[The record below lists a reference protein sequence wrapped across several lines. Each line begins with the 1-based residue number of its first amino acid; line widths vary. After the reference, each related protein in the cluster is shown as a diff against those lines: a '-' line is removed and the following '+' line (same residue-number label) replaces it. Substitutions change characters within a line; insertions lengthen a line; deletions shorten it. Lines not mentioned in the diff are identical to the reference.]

1 MVKYTYIISVRL
13 EGEIMKKLIT
23 ISREYGSGGR
33 VIGKMV
39 AEKLGV
45 PLYHKE
51 IIDMAARE
59 SGLSPEIIESAE
71 LAAKSSFSY
80 TLSSAVSFGEGFG
93 GEAISMNEKLF
104 LAQFD
109 VITEIGEKGAGV
121 IVGRCADY
129 VLRDDPDVTNVFIY
143 GEKEDKIQRCIKEY
157 GDDEAT
163 IEKKMATYDK
173 ARRNY
178 YNYHTSRKW
187 GEYQNYDLAINSS
200 LVCEEGACD
209 IIINYI
215 NAREKLA
222 DK

>member
-1 MVKYTYIISVRL
+1 M
-13 EGEIMKKLIT
+13 
-23 ISREYGSGGR
+23 
-33 VIGKMV
+33 
-39 AEKLGV
+39 AEKIGV

-59 SGLSPEIIESAE
+59 SGLSADIIESAE

-109 VITEIGEKGAGV
+109 VITEIGEKGEGV

-129 VLRDDPDVTNVFIY
+129 VLRDDPDVINVFIY
-143 GEKEDKIQRCIKEY
+143 GETEDKIRRCVEEY
-157 GDDEAT
+157 GDDEAEV
-163 IEKKMATYDK
+163 EKKMATYDK

-187 GEYQNYDLAINSS
+187 GDYKNYDLAINSS
-200 LVCEEGACD
+200 LVGEEGAAD
-209 IIINYI
+209 VILSYLSN
-215 NAREKLA
+215 RDRLA

>member
-1 MVKYTYIISVRL
+1 
-13 EGEIMKKLIT
+13 MKKLIT

-33 VIGKMV
+33 VIGKIV

-51 IIDMAARE
+51 IITMAAQE
-59 SGLSPEIIESAE
+59 SGLSPDIIESAE

-80 TLSSAVSFGEGFG
+80 TLSSAVSMGDGFG
-93 GEAISMNEKLF
+93 VDSISMNEKLF

-109 VITEIGEKGAGV
+109 VITEIGEKGEGV

-143 GEKEDKIQRCIKEY
+143 GEKEDKIKRCIEEY
-157 GDDEAT
+157 GDDESEV
-163 IEKKMATYDK
+163 EKKMATYDK

-187 GEYQNYDLAINSS
+187 GEYTNYDLAINSS
-200 LVCEEGACD
+200 LIGEEGAAD
-209 IIINYI
+209 VIISYLQN
-215 NAREKLA
+215 R
-222 DK
+222 D

>member
-1 MVKYTYIISVRL
+1 
-13 EGEIMKKLIT
+13 MKKLIT

-33 VIGKMV
+33 VVGKLV

-45 PLYHKE
+45 PLYDKD
-51 IIDMAARE
+51 IIDMAAKE
-59 SGLSPEIIESAE
+59 SGLSREVIESAE
-71 LAAKSSFSY
+71 LQAKSSFSY

-109 VITEIGEKGAGV
+109 VITEIGDRGEGV

-129 VLRDDPDVTNVFIY
+129 VLRDDPDVVNVFVY
-143 GEKEDKIQRCIKEY
+143 GEKEDKIRRCIEEY
-157 GDDEAT
+157 GDSEEEV
-163 IEKKMATYDK
+163 EKKMATYDK

-187 GEYQNYDLAINSS
+187 GDYKNYDLIINSS
-200 LVCEEGACD
+200 DVGEQGAAD
-209 IIINYI
+209 VII
-215 NAREKLA
+215 EFLA
-222 DK
+222 AKERKA

>member
-1 MVKYTYIISVRL
+1 
-13 EGEIMKKLIT
+13 MKNLIT

-33 VIGKMV
+33 EVGKIV
-39 AEKLGV
+39 AKRLGV
-45 PLYHKE
+45 PLYIKD
-51 IIDMAARE
+51 IITMAAKE
-59 SGLSPEIIESAE
+59 SGLSPEVIESAE
-71 LAAKSSFSY
+71 LQAKSSFSY

-93 GEAISMNEKLF
+93 GEAIAMNEKLF

-109 VITEIGEKGAGV
+109 VITEIGAKGEGV

-143 GEKEDKIQRCIKEY
+143 GEKEDKIRRCIEEY

-163 IEKKMATYDK
+163 VEKKMAIYDK

-187 GEYQNYDLAINSS
+187 GEYKNYDLAINSS
-200 LVCEEGACD
+200 LVGEERAAD
-209 IIINYI
+209 IICAYLE
-215 NAREKLA
+215 ARK
-222 DK
+222 KIGK